1 MTEPNIVKLV
11 KFALEKDA
19 EVVRASIKD
28 NEEAAKALFKKVA
41 EGNLAMLMD
50 CIEHFP
56 PGSFKIP
63 LFTYGGKS
71 WPVTEL

>member
-1 MTEPNIVKLV
+1 MSEPNIVKLV
-11 KFALEKDA
+11 KYALEKDA
-19 EVVRASIKD
+19 ETVRASIKD

-41 EGNLAMLMD
+41 EPNLAMLMD

-56 PGSFKIP
+56 PGSFEIP
-63 LFTYGGKS
+63 SFTYGGKS

>member
-1 MTEPNIVKLV
+1 MAEPNIVKLV

-19 EVVRASIKD
+19 EVVRAYIKD

-41 EGNLAMLMD
+41 EGNIAMLLD

-56 PGSFKIP
+56 PGSFEIP
-63 LFTYGGKS
+63 LFTYGEKS